1 MATCILRASWQISFP
16 EVVWEVQ
23 PASLQQEGALVQQ
36 QAVCILPAW
45 EVLLVL
51 LRLIFPVRFLLPMG
65 WFQQLSSSGQ
75 LFLGVVSPGAD
86 KVQPLFLQVWS
97 PQPVLL
103 VVGGARQVLP
113 PGEN

>member
-23 PASLQQEGALVQQ
+23 PAPLQQEGALVQQ

-51 LRLIFPVRFLLPMG
+51 LRLMFPVLFLLPMV
-65 WFQQLSSSGQ
+65 WFQQLSAPGQ
-75 LFLGVVSPGAD
+75 LFREVVSLGAD

-103 VVGGARQVLP
+103 EIGRA
-113 PGEN
+113 